1 MRDSARICRIYE
13 RFWRDSEGFFEI
25 LRIFRDS
32 SRILEG
38 FLAIVERIEEE
49 EGEEEEEGKIIDLN

>member
-1 MRDSARICRIYE
+1 MRDSARICGIYE